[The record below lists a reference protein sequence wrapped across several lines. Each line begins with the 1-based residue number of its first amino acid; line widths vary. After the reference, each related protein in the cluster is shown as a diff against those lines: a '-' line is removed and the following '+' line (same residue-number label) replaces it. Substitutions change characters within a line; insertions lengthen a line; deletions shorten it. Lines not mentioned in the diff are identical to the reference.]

1 MRVYC
6 RSCNRSVLVD
16 AVPGVT
22 PGAARRVALREV
34 PTLADNT
41 GGDTDRDHAVC
52 VGVTTGT
59 AVPASAVYLVVAKR
73 EGSPCE
79 PDGAQRHRDSRNSGT
94 LSILAHQISFLA
106 RYRPERFAL
115 TAL

>member
-6 RSCNRSVLVD
+6 GSCNRSVLVD
-16 AVPGVT
+16 ATPGVPASAT
-22 PGAARRVALREV
+22 DRVALRDV
-34 PTLADNT
+34 AALADNT
-41 GGDTDRDHAVC
+41 GGDTDRDQAVRI
-52 VGVTTGT
+52 GLTTGT
-59 AVPASAVYLVVAKR
+59 AVAAGAVYLVVAER
-73 EGSPCE
+73 EGTPGE
-79 PDGAQRHRDSRNSGT
+79 PDSAQRHRDGRDSGT

>member
-16 AVPGVT
+16 AT
-22 PGAARRVALREV
+22 PAASADATGRVALIDGAA
-34 PTLADNT
+34 LAENT
-41 GGDTDRDHAVC
+41 GADTDRDQAVR

-59 AVPASAVYLVVAKR
+59 AAAAGAVYLVVAER
-73 EGSPCE
+73 EGTPGE
-79 PDGAQRHRDSRNSGT
+79 PDGAQRHRDGRNSGT

-106 RYRPERFAL
+106 RYRPERL
-115 TAL
+115 P